1 MRPITIWKGN
11 SYTTISARDPAFS
24 GKDSGK
30 GDSDFNDSDSDVSGD
45 TGMKKDGAVVPPMGG
60 QNGKGEKNTQNGQ
73 NGDYYIYIFGSK
85 SDSTFFSCPPPPALW
100 ACTSEC
106 KVLGHSD
113 RCWSPSAVRANAA
126 PSPAPTLS
134 SFSSLSKTASLP
146 RDPNRRDNYY
156 QAHIPKTVGLQSVY
170 EKVLHREYD
179 YVLVTPPRPV
189 RVQEISDIT
198 LPVYTPT
205 PTHCPNTDA

>member
-1 MRPITIWKGN
+1 MVRGKKTHKMGKMIIITC
-11 SYTTISARDPAFS
+11 
-24 GKDSGK
+24 
-30 GDSDFNDSDSDVSGD
+30 
-45 TGMKKDGAVVPPMGG
+45 
-60 QNGKGEKNTQNGQ
+60 
-73 NGDYYIYIFGSK
+73 
-85 SDSTFFSCPPPPALW
+85 TFLVLNLTPLSSLVPPPPALW

>member
-1 MRPITIWKGN
+1 MLVVQCLSGSPC
-11 SYTTISARDPAFS
+11 DPALL
-24 GKDSGK
+24 
-30 GDSDFNDSDSDVSGD
+30 
-45 TGMKKDGAVVPPMGG
+45 
-60 QNGKGEKNTQNGQ
+60 
-73 NGDYYIYIFGSK
+73 
-85 SDSTFFSCPPPPALW
+85 SCHLAALW

-134 SFSSLSKTASLP
+134 SFSSLPKTASLP
-146 RDPNRRDNYY
+146 RDPNRRDNFY

-179 YVLVTPPRPV
+179 YVLVTPPRPL
-189 RVQEISDIT
+189 RVQEISEVT

-205 PTHCPNTDA
+205 PTHCPNNNEA

>member
-1 MRPITIWKGN
+1 M
-11 SYTTISARDPAFS
+11 
-24 GKDSGK
+24 
-30 GDSDFNDSDSDVSGD
+30 
-45 TGMKKDGAVVPPMGG
+45 
-60 QNGKGEKNTQNGQ
+60 
-73 NGDYYIYIFGSK
+73 
-85 SDSTFFSCPPPPALW
+85 
-100 ACTSEC
+100 
-106 KVLGHSD
+106 LGHSD

-134 SFSSLSKTASLP
+134 SFTNVSKTASLP

-179 YVLVTPPRPV
+179 YMVVTPPRPV

-205 PTHCPNTDA
+205 PTHRPTSDA

>member
-1 MRPITIWKGN
+1 M
-11 SYTTISARDPAFS
+11 F
-24 GKDSGK
+24 
-30 GDSDFNDSDSDVSGD
+30 
-45 TGMKKDGAVVPPMGG
+45 
-60 QNGKGEKNTQNGQ
+60 
-73 NGDYYIYIFGSK
+73 
-85 SDSTFFSCPPPPALW
+85 PALW

-113 RCWSPSAVRANAA
+113 RCWSPSAVRASAA

-134 SFSSLSKTASLP
+134 SFTNVSKTASLP

-179 YVLVTPPRPV
+179 YMVVTPPRPV

-205 PTHCPNTDA
+205 PTHRPTSDA